1 MMRGPTPDDDAVY
14 RQLHAAIVD
23 QRLPA
28 GSRLTET
35 ALAELLSASRRHVDK
50 ALWRLVQEKLV
61 RMRRNAGAWVAAPSL
76 QEAREIYGLRL
87 VVEEAAARQAC
98 TAWRPEGLRT
108 LKANLAA
115 EEAAQRRGD
124 LREAVRL
131 SGEFHVL
138 LARVAGNTE
147 LARVVEQLVARTSLV
162 TQLHANPDGLGC
174 WHSQHHGLVE
184 AIAQRQ
190 ADRAAALMRAH
201 LLELEEA
208 LRVRP
213 PASRHHELERAL
225 KRPLPPP
232 A

>member
-1 MMRGPTPDDDAVY
+1 MALQPLSEDAVY

-35 ALAELLSASRRHVDK
+35 ALAELMSASRRHVDK
-50 ALWRLVQEKLV
+50 ALWRLAQEKLV

-87 VVEEAAARQAC
+87 VIEEAAARQAC
-98 TAWRPEGLRT
+98 NAWRAEGLRT

-115 EEAAQRRGD
+115 EEAAHRARD

-138 LARVAGNTE
+138 MARLSGNGE
-147 LARVVEQLVARTSLV
+147 IANVVEQLVARTSLV
-162 TQLHANPDGLGC
+162 TQLYANPDGLGC
-174 WHSQHHGLVE
+174 WHSQHHELMD
-184 AIAQRQ
+184 ALTQRQ
-190 ADRAAALMRAH
+190 ADRTAGLMRAH
-201 LLELEEA
+201 LVELEEA
-208 LRVRP
+208 LRVAP
-213 PASRHHELERAL
+213 PGSRHHELERAL
-225 KRPLPPP
+225 GGQRPHG
-232 A
+232 

>member
-1 MMRGPTPDDDAVY
+1 MPAPVSTEEDVY

-50 ALWRLVQEKLV
+50 ALLRLSHDKLV
-61 RMRRNAGAWVAAPSL
+61 RIRRNAGAWVAAPTL
-76 QEAREIYGLRL
+76 QEAREIFGLRL
-87 VVEEAAARQAC
+87 VLEEAATRQAC
-98 TAWRPEGLRT
+98 HAWRAEGLRT

-115 EEAAQRRGD
+115 EEAAHRAHD
-124 LREAVRL
+124 IREAVRL

-138 LARVAGNTE
+138 LARLAGNGE
-147 LARVVEQLVARTSLV
+147 LAHAVEQLVARTSLV
-162 TQLHANPDGLGC
+162 TQLYANPDGLGC
-174 WHSQHHGLVE
+174 WHSQHHELME

-190 ADRAAALMRAH
+190 GDKAAALMKEHVA
-201 LLELEEA
+201 ELEGA

-213 PASRHHELERAL
+213 PTSRHHELETAL
-225 KRPLPPP
+225 MRP
-232 A
+232 

>member
-1 MMRGPTPDDDAVY
+1 MPGPMSTEETVY

-50 ALWRLVQEKLV
+50 ALLRLSHDKLV
-61 RMRRNAGAWVAAPSL
+61 RIRRNAGAWVAAPTL
-76 QEAREIYGLRL
+76 QEAREIFGLRL
-87 VVEEAAARQAC
+87 ILEEVATRQAC
-98 TAWRPEGLRT
+98 HAWRTEGLRT

-115 EEAAQRRGD
+115 EEAAHRARD
-124 LREAVRL
+124 IREAVRL

-138 LARVAGNTE
+138 LARLAGNGE
-147 LARVVEQLVARTSLV
+147 LAHAVEQLVARTSLV
-162 TQLHANPDGLGC
+162 TQLYANPDGLGC
-174 WHSQHHGLVE
+174 WHSQHHDLME

-190 ADRAAALMRAH
+190 GDKAAALMKDHVA
-201 LLELEEA
+201 ELEGA

-213 PASRHHELERAL
+213 PTSRHHELEAAL
-225 KRPLPPP
+225 IRS
-232 A
+232 